1 MSNISVFKNDVFG
14 EIRIVV
20 DNNEPWFCL
29 KDVCDKL
36 GLTTVKVVQRLGD
49 DILSKYPIVD
59 SLGRQQVASFVNED
73 GLYDVI
79 MDSRKPEAKAF
90 RKWVTSEV
98 LPSIRKHGMYM
109 TDNVVENIM
118 TNPYKLLE
126 LVQNYA
132 NERQERLAAEAKA
145 DMLADINADLI
156 DDNKYLHEVLQAKG
170 LVLSED
176 IAKAH
181 GISAIKMHKILNDE
195 KIIFKRSGDC
205 LWKLYQHYADA
216 NWGQTIVRI
225 SHNGHTFRQ
234 LKWTEFGA
242 KEISKILRDYG
253 YQPVATQMTIQF

>member
-1 MSNISVFKNDVFG
+1 MSNISVFNSPTFG
-14 EIRIVV
+14 NVRVVV

-109 TDNVVENIM
+109 TNNVVESIM
-118 TNPYKLLE
+118 TDPDKFLQ

-132 NERQERLAAEAKA
+132 NERKMRLEAEAEVKK
-145 DMLADINADLI
+145 LEE
-156 DDNKYLHEVLQAKG
+156 DNTYMNEVLLAKG
-170 LVLSED
+170 LVLTED

-181 GISAIKMHKILNDE
+181 RLSAKQVNDILSRE
-195 KIIFKRSGDC
+195 GIIFKRGTDR
-205 LWKLYQHYADA
+205 LWKLYQKYLD
-216 NWGQTIVRI
+216 WGQTEVKI
-225 SHNGHTFRQ
+225 SRSGYTYRQ
-234 LKWTEFGA
+234 LKWTEEGA
-242 KEISKILRDYG
+242 KNVSFILQSYG
-253 YQPVATQMTIQF
+253 YRPISGNYPDAGYQLRFDF

>member
-1 MSNISVFKNDVFG
+1 
-14 EIRIVV
+14 
-20 DNNEPWFCL
+20 
-29 KDVCDKL
+29 L
-36 GLTTVKVVQRLGD
+36 GLAANQVARRLGD
-49 DILSKYPIVD
+49 DVFSKHTVFD
-59 SLGRQQVASFVNED
+59 SLGRQQVVNFINED
-73 GLYDVI
+73 GLYDAI

-118 TNPYKLLE
+118 TNPERLLE

-132 NERQERLAAEAKA
+132 NERKERIAAEAKA

-181 GISAIKMHKILNDE
+181 GISAIKLHKILSDE

-205 LWKLYQHYADA
+205 LWKLYQHYADT

-225 SHNGHTFRQ
+225 SRNGHTFRQ

-253 YQPVATQMTIQF
+253 YKPVATQMTIQF